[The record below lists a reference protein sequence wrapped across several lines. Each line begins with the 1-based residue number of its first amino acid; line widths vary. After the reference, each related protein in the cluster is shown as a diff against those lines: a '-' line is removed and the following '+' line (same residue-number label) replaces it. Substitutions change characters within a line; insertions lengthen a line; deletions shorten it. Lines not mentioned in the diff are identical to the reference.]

1 MIVWRELALFS
12 VAGTIGFVVDAG
24 ILYLLLFSGVGYFI
38 GRAAS
43 FLCAVWV
50 TWMINR
56 RLAFRAVAATL
67 TRNAGWRYLLAMSGG
82 GLVNY
87 ASYCAAVIL
96 LPQGTWTALAG
107 VAIGS
112 LLGLAVNFATARIWV
127 FR

>member
-1 MIVWRELALFS
+1 MWRELALFS
-12 VAGTIGFVVDAG
+12 FAGTVGFAVDAG
-24 ILYLLLFSGVGYFI
+24 ILYLLLFSGAGYFT

-56 RLAFRAVAATL
+56 RLAFRAAAGTL
-67 TRNAGWRYLLAMSGG
+67 ARNAGWRYLLAMSGG

-87 ASYCAAVIL
+87 ASYCVAVL
-96 LPQGTWTALAG
+96 YLPQGPWTALAG

-112 LLGLAVNFATARIWV
+112 LLGLAVNFASARLWV